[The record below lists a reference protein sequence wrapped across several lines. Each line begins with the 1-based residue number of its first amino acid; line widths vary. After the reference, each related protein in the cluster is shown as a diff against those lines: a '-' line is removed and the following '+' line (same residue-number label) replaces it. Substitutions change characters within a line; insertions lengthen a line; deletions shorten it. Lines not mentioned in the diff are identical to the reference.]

1 MFTGLI
7 QEIGSV
13 RRNSRRGGYGKL
25 EVSYSAGGG
34 KLRIGDSMAVN
45 GVCLTATKVGAG
57 FFTADVS
64 EATRKHST
72 LGDLKSGELVN
83 LERPVAAS
91 DPLGGH
97 IVLGH
102 VDCVGTVRRATQTPG
117 GLEIVINAPA
127 SAAEFLVDKGSV
139 AIDGVSLTVGSAGR
153 ESFDVFIIPETQE
166 RTTLSRKKTGGKVNV
181 EVDYLAKLVRKFLAG
196 QKENIRGLFPF
207 GGAEE

>member
-7 QEIGSV
+7 QGIGVV
-13 RRNSRRGGYGKL
+13 RSNSRRGGYGKI
-25 EVSYSAGGG
+25 EVSYSEGGG
-34 KLRIGDSMAVN
+34 KLRTGDSMAVN
-45 GVCLTATKVGAG
+45 GVCLTATKVAPG
-57 FFTADVS
+57 FFSADLS

-72 LGDLKSGELVN
+72 LGWLKPGERVN
-83 LERPVAAS
+83 LERPVSAS

-97 IVLGH
+97 RVLGH
-102 VDCVGTVRRATQTPG
+102 VDCIGTIRRATQTSG

-127 SAAEFLVDKGSV
+127 AAELLVDKGSV

-166 RTTLSRKKTGGKVNV
+166 RTTLSRKKAGGKVNI

-196 QKENIRGLFPF
+196 KGEKNRGRFPF
-207 GGAEE
+207 AGVEE